1 MSDDSNEAASS
12 SSLSPTHAA
21 ASPSAVRPSN
31 SYRPRAH
38 LSFPQAAQPH
48 LVRAAQKDL
57 YYLSTLQSQFH
68 EVARGILGSRTLH
81 THSDL
86 IAAGAKLSYFVVA
99 TMGGAQTLGEEYV
112 NAVLAGPNGKVV
124 TRKRRLLFISLHI
137 LLPLLSVQIYT
148 FLSQLLAR
156 LRAQR
161 QAALHRARLRAQAT
175 RSRSAPLPSLTDRA
189 ISLAS
194 KSLPTDGL
202 QKTKDW
208 FAWIASAHLAIFY
221 ITGKYH
227 SVGQRVAKVQYI
239 STIPRRPGSRPPSYE
254 VLGVLLGIQIGVK
267 SLMSLLK
274 WRRERREASSR
285 SGHQGAHGGGDGAS
299 SSSSAAGTTTNDQ
312 LVRLDE
318 TSWSHASVPAK
329 RTDISIQAGGAAVV
343 LPLGSASGAEGQGE
357 EEEDAQ
363 VGDAQ
368 ADEPRG
374 ASVPLVYP
382 DPDALPSASSLGLAS
397 SADRSTLEALR
408 AAARGKAAEL
418 ESVSQGIRR
427 CTLCME
433 SRAPQKGSSAV
444 TECGHVFCWV
454 CILGWLREKPECP
467 LCRQHLNPS
476 HVLPIYNF

>member
-1 MSDDSNEAASS
+1 MSDDSNEAAASS
-12 SSLSPTHAA
+12 SSLSPTRA
-21 ASPSAVRPSN
+21 RPSN

-68 EVARGILGSRTLH
+68 EVARGILGSRALH
-81 THSDL
+81 THADL
-86 IAAGAKLSYFVVA
+86 IAAGAKLAYFVVA

-156 LRAQR
+156 LQAQR

-175 RSRSAPLPSLTDRA
+175 RSQSAPLPSLTDRA

-194 KSLPTDGL
+194 KALPTDGL
-202 QKTKDW
+202 QKTRDW
-208 FAWIASAHLAIFY
+208 LAWIASAHLAIFY

-267 SLMSLLK
+267 SLISLLK
-274 WRRERREASSR
+274 WRRERREASLR
-285 SGHQGAHGGGDGAS
+285 SGHEEAHGGGGGAS

-329 RTDISIQAGGAAVV
+329 RTDISIQAGGAAAVV
-343 LPLGSASGAEGQGE
+343 LPLGSAYGAEGQGE
-357 EEEDAQ
+357 EGDAQ
-363 VGDAQ
+363 VGDGDGQ

-374 ASVPLVYP
+374 SSVPLVYP

-397 SADRSTLEALR
+397 SADRSTLDALR